1 MCADARANVWEPER
15 PALSMKTFTGRQYIV
30 SPPRCGA
37 DPGKDTMSRDS
48 KDHTKTVQIRKVD
61 KVAPDHRGRSVW
73 LGKVEPV
80 ELELVSTTALEKILK
95 TGGGGTRSE
104 IRKLAAGRKNGLLAR
119 DTATGHFRILSD
131 ADLRK
136 AATTPPPG
144 DGPKRSGI
152 VAAAPLTESARRKAD
167 ELSLVSTQILRKVV
181 KPGDEAGNGK
191 PKPAAR
197 KDKFG
202 GFNPYDNN

>member
-1 MCADARANVWEPER
+1 MA
-15 PALSMKTFTGRQYIV
+15 
-30 SPPRCGA
+30 
-37 DPGKDTMSRDS
+37 

-61 KVAPDHRGRSVW
+61 KVAPDLRGRSVW

-80 ELELVSTTALEKILK
+80 ELELVSTTALQTILK
-95 TGGGGTRSE
+95 SEGGKTRVE
-104 IRKLAAGRKNGLLAR
+104 IEKLAAGRKNGVLAR

-136 AATTPPPG
+136 AATTPPG
-144 DGPKRSGI
+144 ESPKRGN
-152 VAAAPLTESARRKAD
+152 VVTGAPLSDATRKKAE

-181 KPGDEAGNGK
+181 RPDGQAEFEK
-191 PKPAAR
+191 PKPAGK

>member
-1 MCADARANVWEPER
+1 M
-15 PALSMKTFTGRQYIV
+15 
-30 SPPRCGA
+30 
-37 DPGKDTMSRDS
+37 S

-61 KVAPDHRGRSVW
+61 KIAPDLRGRSVW

-80 ELELVSTTALEKILK
+80 ELELVSTGALEKILRSEGGK
-95 TGGGGTRSE
+95 TVSE
-104 IRKLAAGRKNGLLAR
+104 IRKLAAGRKDGVLAR

-136 AATTPPPG
+136 AASAPPG
-144 DGPKRSGI
+144 EGPKRGGVVKAEPI
-152 VAAAPLTESARRKAD
+152 DEFTRRKAD
-167 ELSLVSTQILRKVV
+167 ELSLVSTQILRKIV
-181 KPGDEAGNGK
+181 PPEDETAK
-191 PKPAAR
+191 KKPAGR

>member
-1 MCADARANVWEPER
+1 M
-15 PALSMKTFTGRQYIV
+15 SKT
-30 SPPRCGA
+30 P
-37 DPGKDTMSRDS
+37 KDF
-48 KDHTKTVQIRKVD
+48 TKTVQIRKVD

-73 LGKVEPV
+73 LGKIEPV
-80 ELELVSTTALEKILK
+80 ELELVSTTALQKIMK
-95 TGGGGTRSE
+95 TEGGQARAE
-104 IRKLAAGRKNGLLAR
+104 IQKLAAGRKDGVLAR

-136 AATTPPPG
+136 AADAPPG
-144 DGPKRSGI
+144 EGPKRSG
-152 VAAAPLTESARRKAD
+152 VSVGAPLTDTARKKAD

-181 KPGDEAGNGK
+181 KPDGQAEIQKAK
-191 PKPAAR
+191 TSLK

>member
-1 MCADARANVWEPER
+1 M
-15 PALSMKTFTGRQYIV
+15 
-30 SPPRCGA
+30 
-37 DPGKDTMSRDS
+37 S
-48 KDHTKTVQIRKVD
+48 KDHTKTLRIRAID

-80 ELELVSTTALEKILK
+80 ELELVSTAALEKILK
-95 TGGGGTRSE
+95 TEGGETRTE
-104 IRKLAAGRKNGLLAR
+104 IRKLAAGRKNGVLAR

-131 ADLRK
+131 ADLRN
-136 AATTPPPG
+136 AATAPPG
-144 DGPKRSGI
+144 EAPARGS
-152 VAAAPLTESARRKAD
+152 VNTAEPLTESARKKAD

-181 KPGDEAGNGK
+181 KPDGK
-191 PKPAAR
+191 AEIEKAKTAAK